1 MTAITD
7 ELAALRREID
17 AVDDR
22 LHDMLMQRAQLVQRV
37 QAAKAAG
44 NNLFLRPGREAQIL
58 RRLLRRHQGSL
69 QPLSLAR
76 IWRELLTGL
85 YHLQG
90 GISVAVHGGAN
101 AIAVWDAARGHFGAA
116 TPMVG
121 HDEAQSV
128 LGTVSGSQSTVGVV
142 PPPEEGET
150 DPWWPH
156 LRGEAPGT
164 PRVVAR
170 IPLVGGEDR
179 RGDAYVLAAIPP
191 EPSGEDVTLLVATVK
206 PDLVSRQRVVDLLAG
221 AGLAGTPLAGAMTG
235 GNQAVLVE
243 VPGFVAPDDARLS
256 DFARDSIEA
265 GGSVVV
271 IGAYAL
277 PAQLAG

>member
-22 LHDMLMQRAQLVQRV
+22 LHDLLMQRAQLVQRV

-44 NNLFLRPGREAQIL
+44 DSLFLRTGREAQIL
-58 RRLLRRHQGSL
+58 RRLLRRHQGEL
-69 QPLSLAR
+69 NPLSLGR
-76 IWRELLTGL
+76 IWRELLSGL

-90 GISVAVHGGAN
+90 GITVAVYGGRN

-116 TPMVG
+116 TPMTG

-128 LGTVSGSQSTVGVV
+128 LGAVSGSRVAVGVV

-170 IPLVGGEDR
+170 IPFFAGEDR
-179 RGDAYVLAAIPP
+179 RADAFVLAAVAP
-191 EPSGEDVTLLVATVK
+191 EPSGEDVTLLAATVK

-221 AGLAGTPLAGAMTG
+221 AGLAGTPVAGAMTG

-271 IGAYAL
+271 LGAYAT
-277 PAQLAG
+277 PVAVGG